1 MSVSEYSGAEVAKL
15 YAGILGLKGRIVL
28 FREDDEV
35 REALGAAYVANRAA
49 MAMTYGDV
57 AKLESFGIPDQPG
70 GNVDP
75 REVYDEIGLLMYNCI
90 SNGGRDFL
98 PEQDRAVL
106 QDVQKAIA
114 RYYIDQ
120 GGRSPVVVS
129 KQGGDKRGDG

>member
-1 MSVSEYSGAEVAKL
+1 MSVREYSGAEVAKL

-98 PEQDRAVL
+98 PREDREIL
-106 QDVQKAIA
+106 EGFERSIA
-114 RYYIDQ
+114 YSFIEEA
-120 GGRSPVVVS
+120 
-129 KQGGDKRGDG
+129 